1 MNHDV
6 AKVEQDP
13 TTGFHALHGECL
25 DSQFSLELRGDA
37 LSDGSNLA
45 SVATAA
51 DQEKIAVGDFSFKFE
66 DDEVLGFFLL
76 GDLCGFVSKLNGGRN
91 GCLQGRVIGWV
102 RRRASVSEKK
112 LTGCERMVQSQ
123 QPT

>member
-13 TTGFHALHGECL
+13 TTGFHASTESAWIPNL
-25 DSQFSLELRGDA
+25 LELRGDA

-66 DDEVLGFFLL
+66 DDEVLGFFSL

-91 GCLQGRVIGWV
+91 GCLQGRVIG
-102 RRRASVSEKK
+102 
-112 LTGCERMVQSQ
+112 G
-123 QPT
+123 